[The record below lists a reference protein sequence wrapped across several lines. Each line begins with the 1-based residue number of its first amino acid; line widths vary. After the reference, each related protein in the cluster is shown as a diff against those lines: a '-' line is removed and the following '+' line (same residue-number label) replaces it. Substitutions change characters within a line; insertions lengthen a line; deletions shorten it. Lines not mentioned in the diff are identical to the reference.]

1 MIASRLAQALL
12 VLDSRTLQRAIECV
26 AVLKLSKRQEYPMN
40 IPNTML
46 RAAMTSVLAL
56 SATSF
61 TASAIA
67 ANEHA
72 NDEQCAGLV
81 KAGKNEC
88 ATANNGCRG
97 HVEKDK
103 DPMAWI
109 YVPKG
114 TCERIVGAR
123 VVVVTDPSIT
133 NK

>member
-1 MIASRLAQALL
+1 
-12 VLDSRTLQRAIECV
+12 
-26 AVLKLSKRQEYPMN
+26 MN

-81 KAGKNEC
+81 KAGKNDC

-109 YVPKG
+109 YAVSYTHLDVYKRQACS
-114 TCERIVGAR
+114 TS
-123 VVVVTDPSIT
+123 T
-133 NK
+133 